1 MSALHPYVRRLG
13 LLAAACLIAAAI
25 TAALLAQVRQP
36 ITVIDDLGRTVTMN
50 TPARRIVSLAPS
62 ITECLFEIGAGDQV
76 AGVTDYCTAPEAA
89 RSKPR
94 VGGMV
99 NPSMEA
105 IVNLQ
110 PDLVLI
116 SMEGNLKEDMLRL
129 TGLQIPVFVTNP
141 RTLQGIRTSI
151 VQLGRLLGRETAA
164 ADVVRRMQA
173 REDSLRA
180 AVPPAKVDVLLAVSI
195 RPLMVAGK
203 GTFLHELLEAAGA
216 RNLGALARGTYPTLS
231 REMVLRYDPSVLL
244 LLSDTGADSA
254 TLRTMFAEWPHLSA
268 VRSGRVHMLNADLFS
283 RPGPR
288 AEEGLALLITLLHKR
303 P

>member
-1 MSALHPYVRRLG
+1 V
-13 LLAAACLIAAAI
+13 
-25 TAALLAQVRQP
+25 V
-36 ITVIDDLGRTVTMN
+36 
-50 TPARRIVSLAPS
+50 
-62 ITECLFEIGAGDQV
+62 
-76 AGVTDYCTAPEAA
+76 GVTDYCTAPEAA
-89 RSKPR
+89 RSKPH

-180 AVPPAKVDVLLAVSI
+180 VVPPAKVDVLLAVSI

-216 RNLGALARGTYPTLS
+216 RNLGALARGTYPALS

-268 VRSGRVHMLNADLFS
+268 VRAGRVYTLNADLFS